1 MTDDRIL
8 LEGMVLFGRHGT
20 IAEEQVLGQRFV
32 VDVELRLD
40 LAPAGSTDEL
50 SLSVDYSAVAT
61 RARELVE
68 GPPVALTE
76 TLAERI
82 AAAVLSDHPR
92 VDAVRVRVA
101 KPNVR
106 LGDIVLSGS
115 SVEITRRRT
124 TAGGSTG

>member
-1 MTDDRIL
+1 VTSDRIL

-20 IAEEQVLGQRFV
+20 IPEEQVLGQRFV

-40 LAPAGSTDEL
+40 LAPAGRSDDLTR
-50 SLSVDYSAVAT
+50 SVDYSAVAY

-68 GPPVALTE
+68 GAPVALTE

-82 AAAVLSDHPR
+82 ADSVLGEHALVES
-92 VDAVRVRVA
+92 VRVKVT

-106 LGDIVLSGS
+106 LDTIVLSGS
-115 SVEITRRRT
+115 SVEITRSR
-124 TAGGSTG
+124 S